1 MQVFE
6 GKAFLLIFLFSFEK
20 IVLKYFSVLLP
31 LFTESATKMSI
42 FHMILNGY
50 SFLINSVLFFIV
62 LYYFC
67 GKILPEKPASTIIS
81 LFVGAFVGTL
91 VGGLTTS
98 FLLTAIEPKNFSFIS
113 GLSLLLGE
121 MQYGIVSTVSFALV
135 AICSAWLVTRWDE
148 MLFQAGFER
157 SMDKPFEIVFVSILY
172 IIFGILALCLL
183 PLIPIMSYVSTD
195 LSIIVSIIPLFLID
209 ALGQLAIGF
218 GIYNGK
224 RWGWL
229 AAFIG
234 ALIGIGFNIH
244 TLTIY
249 SLSFP
254 LTNFLNLTFLI
265 TAIAALILNLLVLAF
280 LLSSNSRHYCRIINP
295 HTYHK

>member
-20 IVLKYFSVLLP
+20 IVLKYFSVFLP
-31 LFTESATKMSI
+31 LFVDSATKMSI

-91 VGGLTTS
+91 VGGLTAS

-183 PLIPIMSYVSTD
+183 PLIPMMSYVSTD
-195 LSIIVSIIPLFLID
+195 LSIIVSVIPLFLID

-254 LTNFLNLTFLI
+254 LTNFLNLTFLV
-265 TAIAALILNLLVLAF
+265 TAIALILNLLVLAF

>member
-6 GKAFLLIFLFSFEK
+6 GKVFLLIFLFSFEK
-20 IVLKYFSVLLP
+20 IVLKYFSVFLP
-31 LFTESATKMSI
+31 LFVDSATKMSI
-42 FHMILNGY
+42 FHIILNGY

-91 VGGLTTS
+91 VGGLTAS

-157 SMDKPFEIVFVSILY
+157 SMDKPFEIVLVSILY

-183 PLIPIMSYVSTD
+183 PLIPMMSYVSTD

-254 LTNFLNLTFLI
+254 LTNLPNSTALGV
-265 TAIAALILNLLVLAF
+265 TAIALILNLLVLAF

-295 HTYHK
+295 HTNHK